1 MPAGSVGGT
10 LRPLALTDVLQRSG
24 DMTLVNVNRDRNML
38 GGRRTP
44 NTSPMVTAMNNGW
57 RLNPS
62 PSSKLLLGRCIHVGL
77 GISDTL
83 AIMHFVSYQTAVL
96 TTVSEDTPH
105 LATDI
110 SNQHKMQISR
120 SCLSVV
126 ALNCCS
132 GVRT

>member
-1 MPAGSVGGT
+1 MSGT
-10 LRPLALTDVLQRSG
+10 LRPLTLTDVLQRSG
-24 DMTLVNVNRDRNML
+24 DTTLVNVNRDRNML
-38 GGRRTP
+38 GGRRIP
-44 NTSPMVTAMNNGW
+44 NTSRMVTAMNNGW

-62 PSSKLLLGRCIHVGL
+62 PSSMLLLGRCIHVML
-77 GISDTL
+77 DISDTL

-96 TTVSEDTPH
+96 TTVSEHTPQ

-110 SNQHKMQISR
+110 SNQHKMPISR

-126 ALNCCS
+126 VLNCCS